1 MMKAMMFAVV
11 VAMGLHAWAGQRLI
25 LAEKGK
31 PADCTIVVRSEALPT
46 ERYAAEEFAKWA
58 KELTGVDLPIVDDA
72 GDLPLKA
79 VILGMTRYTESL
91 VPGAVASTA
100 ALGWEGFRLVTVGNR
115 YVVLGSPSRGIT
127 YGVHE
132 TMNAYGGIEWFA
144 PWRTYVPHT
153 GVLAVPADLDRT
165 EKPIVEIRDEVTYQL
180 RTDLEF
186 ALKMRINGF
195 HMNFPERLGPSPYM
209 YDGSLPW
216 AHSLPMSIKP
226 EQYKDDHPEYF
237 AMNANGTRQFGPGY
251 QLCCSNPDVV
261 RIVTDYVL
269 SRVKRRLDIRYFGI
283 SQNDGSP
290 GPQQCH
296 CPACREIDDRE
307 DCWGASTLQLVNKVA
322 AEVEKIRPDATI
334 TTLAYRYTQKP
345 PKTIRPHRNVMP
357 LFCSVDCDFS
367 LPVEQSDFNVN
378 REFLA
383 DLEGWKKICS
393 RGLFLWDY
401 PMNYLRSLLPFPCIR
416 PTCSDIRHYVECG
429 VRGFYLECCTEETAE
444 FSELKSWLFPKLMW
458 NPYQPVEP
466 LVEKF
471 VNGCYGKVAPYMFE
485 YIEALKKLDRKGVN
499 RALQIEMRNDD
510 PGLTREF
517 VAEVVDI
524 WKRAREQFPHGGP
537 AKLVRRLG
545 APADY
550 LTVFRQPL
558 ANVSGIEDSSFPMR
572 FTFAQERARELVVL
586 DTEQKAKNSRNA
598 AIGRREMRF
607 LTSLAE
613 APVPDGKAHRMA
625 EFDDW
630 VFENND
636 WGGQKLVTDKLAS
649 GGLAMHYWGAWC
661 GYFRFYQTQFREKA
675 TYAVSLKAKLPK
687 GSPKTGNPLVLL
699 PVDSR
704 NFKNTQ
710 TQLALDAAALSE
722 DEYRWVEV
730 GTVRPEYWTHLR
742 MSGHGDGVLI
752 DGIRVELK

>member
-1 MMKAMMFAVV
+1 
-11 VAMGLHAWAGQRLI
+11 
-25 LAEKGK
+25 
-31 PADCTIVVRSEALPT
+31 
-46 ERYAAEEFAKWA
+46 
-58 KELTGVDLPIVDDA
+58 
-72 GDLPLKA
+72 
-79 VILGMTRYTESL
+79 
-91 VPGAVASTA
+91 
-100 ALGWEGFRLVTVGNR
+100 
-115 YVVLGSPSRGIT
+115 
-127 YGVHE
+127 
-132 TMNAYGGIEWFA
+132 
-144 PWRTYVPHT
+144 
-153 GVLAVPADLDRT
+153 
-165 EKPIVEIRDEVTYQL
+165 
-180 RTDLEF
+180 
-186 ALKMRINGF
+186 
-195 HMNFPERLGPSPYM
+195 
-209 YDGSLPW
+209 
-216 AHSLPMSIKP
+216 
-226 EQYKDDHPEYF
+226 
-237 AMNANGTRQFGPGY
+237 
-251 QLCCSNPDVV
+251 
-261 RIVTDYVL
+261 
-269 SRVKRRLDIRYFGI
+269 
-283 SQNDGSP
+283 
-290 GPQQCH
+290 
-296 CPACREIDDRE
+296 
-307 DCWGASTLQLVNKVA
+307 
-322 AEVEKIRPDATI
+322 
-334 TTLAYRYTQKP
+334 
-345 PKTIRPHRNVMP
+345 MP

-524 WKRAREQFPHGGP
+524 WKRAREQFPQGGP

-572 FTFAQERARELVVL
+572 FTFAQERARELVAL